1 VAAINKR
8 KLLESA
14 QKNLQKGALDK
25 ALKDYQDLLAADPR
39 DANVR
44 LKVGDLQLKRGNA
57 DEAITA
63 YLKVA
68 DQFMRSGFDAKAVA
82 IYKQVTKID
91 PKRFDVYIPLADL
104 YQRIGL
110 TQDAMQALQT
120 AAESYQKDGRRREA
134 LDLLRRM
141 ASLDP
146 TNTTSRLKVA
156 ELLHQEKL
164 PDEALAE
171 FGEAAAELE
180 RQGDWEAR
188 ANVFARMIEIAPD
201 RLETYDALIAIW
213 IEHSQAAKAEPL
225 ARELV
230 ARDPARAESQET
242 LATLLRS
249 RGQEKAAI
257 AAYRAAAE
265 AWQARG
271 DEERARAILQRYIP
285 SEPFDLGG
293 GGAGPAASAS
303 AAAPAESPFGEE
315 GIGGEPPPAHDEFRF
330 VDDGEPAA
338 EPASG
343 DIDFELEVD
352 EPPAASPPAA
362 PPPPAAAAPA
372 KPKPAPKSAAKP
384 APAPEPAAD
393 ELVEAD
399 AEQLL
404 AEAAVYLRY
413 GKHERAI
420 ASLNAVL
427 AQEPNHVAA
436 LEQLGEAHVR
446 ADAPDEAV
454 VVWCKAF
461 DLANASGD
469 AERAAALRGRIE
481 AIDAA
486 AAATL
491 PPPAAVPSRKAAI
504 ASETTQPEAEDAI
517 DASEPGD
524 EEEIEIDLDAAD
536 LGGAEEEP
544 AAADEPAAEEE
555 DVAFDADEDAAAAGG
570 DADEAIPEEIEE
582 EIEEQAADE
591 ATPTS
596 DAEDEPEISAA
607 NFGPLPGESRA
618 TEPEP
623 PAPEADE
630 IEVPEHFEA
639 IEDEPAETPAPE
651 PVEGEA
657 EPHFA
662 APEAPAAAPPAAQ
675 TPAPPSDTSS
685 QQITEELEEA
695 GFYFEQGLL
704 DEAEAIYQRVVE
716 RAPNHPGALLRLGEI
731 AVARGHDPSA
741 QAAAP
746 AAPVTSAPEP
756 SPAATA
762 DAEPTIEPPDDLDLT
777 AREFG
782 PQRAWEEA
790 AESEDPMATGS
801 DAAPAEADGTL
812 DRTDPAEW
820 TTPDAQLEAVA
831 VPAAP
836 APGTPP
842 PPAPTPIA
850 VAAKPAPPPSASEP
864 PAAVAAAA
872 TPPLEMT
879 APEIA
884 AEGDGAPAFDLAAE
898 LSDALR
904 DEPEAPAR
912 GGATE
917 EDGFA
922 SLFSEFKRGVSR
934 TLGEG
939 DVETH
944 FDLGIAYREMGLL
957 DDAIGEFRYALG
969 SSTRRLDALHMMGLC
984 AIDVG
989 RAADAIGHLE
999 QALASPDV
1007 PAEREVALRFDLG
1020 RAYELQGDRERALVA
1035 LQRVVE
1041 LDAEFQDAA
1050 QRIEALQSGE
1060 PPRPAPAPGG
1070 ETYESFD
1077 DLLAQTSD
1085 AAAEA
1090 PAETYESFD
1099 EFQGDGE
1106 EGEPP
1111 AAADEPE
1118 PAADAEPAAT
1128 AVVAADVEPDPEPAP
1143 ASAPEPEPEPSQPDE
1158 PPRRKRKI
1166 SFF

>member
-68 DQFMRSGFDAKAVA
+68 DQFMRAGFDAKAVA

-91 PKRFDVYIPLADL
+91 AKRFDVYVPLADL

-110 TQDAMQALQT
+110 TQDAMLALQT
-120 AAESYQKDGRRREA
+120 AAEAYQKDGRRREA

-164 PDEALAE
+164 PEEAIAE

-188 ANVFARMIEIAPD
+188 ANVLARMIEIAPE
-201 RLETYDALIAIW
+201 RLETYDVLIAIW
-213 IEHSQAAKAEPL
+213 LERDQHAKAEVL
-225 ARELV
+225 ARKLV
-230 ARDPARAESQET
+230 SLDPARAESQET
-242 LATLLRS
+242 LATLLRA
-249 RGQEKAAI
+249 RGQEEAAI

-271 DEERARAILQRYIP
+271 DEERARSILQRYIP

-293 GGAGPAASAS
+293 RAGPSAPS
-303 AAAPAESPFGEE
+303 AHVGPAESPFGEE
-315 GIGGEPPPAHDEFRF
+315 GIGGDPPPAADEFRF
-330 VDDGEPAA
+330 VDDGEPAPPS
-338 EPASG
+338 ETG

-352 EPPAASPPAA
+352 EAAVAPPLKTAPAAAAA
-362 PPPPAAAAPA
+362 PKSAPKAAPKAAPKGAAKPPAAAA
-372 KPKPAPKSAAKP
+372 AP
-384 APAPEPAAD
+384 AD

-413 GKHERAI
+413 GKHERAV

-427 AQEPNHVAA
+427 AQEPNHVGA

-446 ADAPDEAV
+446 ADAPDQAV
-454 VVWCKAF
+454 SVWCKAF
-461 DLANASGD
+461 DLANTAGD

-491 PPPAAVPSRKAAI
+491 PPPPSPRRKA
-504 ASETTQPEAEDAI
+504 ETTQPEADDAI
-517 DASEPGD
+517 DASESGD
-524 EEEIEIDLDAAD
+524 GEEIEIDLDADD
-536 LGGAEEEP
+536 LGGDDERP
-544 AAADEPAAEEE
+544 ATEEE
-555 DVAFDADEDAAAAGG
+555 DLDVAAETAD
-570 DADEAIPEEIEE
+570 EEIEE
-582 EIEEQAADE
+582 EVEEELDE
-591 ATPTS
+591 EVVDDATPLS
-596 DAEDEPEISAA
+596 DDDDIEISAA
-607 NFGPLPGESRA
+607 NFGPMPGESDAAESEEAVPDEDDVDVPESFEAVEDEVADESADEPATEEPEELEFA
-618 TEPEP
+618 TEPE
-623 PAPEADE
+623 
-630 IEVPEHFEA
+630 
-639 IEDEPAETPAPE
+639 TP
-651 PVEGEA
+651 
-657 EPHFA
+657 
-662 APEAPAAAPPAAQ
+662 PAAAPSAPAAEVV
-675 TPAPPSDTSS
+675 SDSGSS
-685 QQITEELEEA
+685 SPQIAEELEEA
-695 GFYFEQGLL
+695 GFYFEQGLF
-704 DEAEAIYQRVVE
+704 DEAEAIYKRVVE

-741 QAAAP
+741 QAAADAAPAPDAEAAP
-746 AAPVTSAPEP
+746 AAS
-756 SPAATA
+756 A

-782 PQRAWEEA
+782 PQRAWEDESG
-790 AESEDPMATGS
+790 ESEDPMATGP
-801 DAAPAEADGTL
+801 DAAPAAADGAL

-820 TTPDAQLEAVA
+820 TTPDASVA
-831 VPAAP
+831 VELAPPAA
-836 APGTPP
+836 APP
-842 PPAPTPIA
+842 PPPPTPVA
-850 VAAKPAPPPSASEP
+850 VAAKPAPPPPASEAP
-864 PAAVAAAA
+864 PAVAAAA
-872 TPPLEMT
+872 PPLELT

-984 AIDVG
+984 ALDVG

-1020 RAYELQGDRERALVA
+1020 RAYELQGDRDRALVA

-1050 QRIEALQSGE
+1050 ERIDALQSGAG
-1060 PPRPAPAPGG
+1060 PLPSANAG
-1070 ETYESFD
+1070 EAYESFD

-1090 PAETYESFD
+1090 PTEVYESFD
-1099 EFQGDGE
+1099 EFQGDGGE
-1106 EGEPP
+1106 EQGAAPADDAEPE
-1111 AAADEPE
+1111 ATAVIEAEVEPE
-1118 PAADAEPAAT
+1118 PAPEPEAEP
-1128 AVVAADVEPDPEPAP
+1128 
-1143 ASAPEPEPEPSQPDE
+1143 APEPEPTASEE